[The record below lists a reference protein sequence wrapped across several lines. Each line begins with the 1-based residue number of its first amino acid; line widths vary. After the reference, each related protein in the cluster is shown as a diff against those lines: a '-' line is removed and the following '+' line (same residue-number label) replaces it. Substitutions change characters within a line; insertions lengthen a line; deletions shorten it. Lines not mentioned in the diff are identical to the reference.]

1 MAKSRASL
9 ETSSMVSIVLIAG
22 LFMSCLHMTGAQ
34 MGACYGAYG
43 DKLPSEQEVVDLF
56 KQYNIKRMRTYDANP
71 RILEALGG
79 SDIELMLGVPNSD
92 LRNIASSQASAD
104 TWVQNNVLRYTDV
117 RFRYIAVGNEVKP
130 SDDFASALFPAMQ
143 NIQNSISAAGLGNQ
157 IKVSTVTFAAALGE
171 SYPPSHGVFNAEY
184 NSLLAPII
192 GLLVS
197 NQSPFLVNLYP
208 YFVRKENSDVPL
220 NYALLVSDPSVT
232 VTDAPFEYSNLFA
245 AMVDAVYS
253 ALEKAGGGSLE
264 VVVSESGW
272 PSAGGGQETTID
284 NAKTYNTNLVQRVKN
299 GTPKRPGRPIETY
312 IFATFDENQKQP
324 EYEKFWGLFLPS
336 KQPKYQIQL
345 E

>member
-1 MAKSRASL
+1 
-9 ETSSMVSIVLIAG
+9 
-22 LFMSCLHMTGAQ
+22 MTAGAQ
-34 MGACYGAYG
+34 MGVCYGTLG
-43 DKLPSEQEVVDLF
+43 DNLPSEQEVVDLF
-56 KQYNIKRMRTYDANP
+56 NQYNIRRMRIYDPNP
-71 RILEALGG
+71 RTLQALGG
-79 SDIELMLGVPNSD
+79 SSIELMLGVPNSD
-92 LRNIASSQASAD
+92 LPSISSSQASAD
-104 TWVQNNVLRYTDV
+104 AWVQNNVLKYSNV
-117 RFRYIAVGNEVKP
+117 KFRYIAVGNEVKP
-130 SDDFASALFPAMQ
+130 
-143 NIQNSISAAGLGNQ
+143 NSISAAGLGNQ

-171 SYPPSHGVFNAEY
+171 SSPPSRGVFNAEY

-192 GLLVS
+192 SFLVS

-208 YFVRKENSDVPL
+208 YFSYSENNDIPL
-220 NYALLVSDPSVT
+220 NFALLVPDPSTTVSDP
-232 VTDAPFEYSNLFA
+232 PFEYNNLFA

-264 VVVSESGW
+264 IVVSESGW
-272 PSAGGGQETTID
+272 PSAGGGPETNTD
-284 NAKTYNTNLVQRVKN
+284 NARTYNTNLVQQVKN